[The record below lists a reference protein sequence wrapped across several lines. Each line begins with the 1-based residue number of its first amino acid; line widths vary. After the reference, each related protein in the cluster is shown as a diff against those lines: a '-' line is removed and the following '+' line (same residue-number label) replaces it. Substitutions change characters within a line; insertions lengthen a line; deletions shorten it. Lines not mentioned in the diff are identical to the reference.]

1 MKKDI
6 YLRKALIKKFLT
18 LNDFSQIPFI
28 TFVKEDGKL
37 KPTNVSLPNKEFE
50 PPVDSLWFGLNIL
63 DDEPESIGLYN
74 KTQERYTGFLQI
86 DICVPLN
93 VGEDEADDVYSFIC
107 GLFYVGSTFDDVTI
121 NKVCKV
127 DAGVEGKYYKT
138 VVRVYFDADVDN
150 S

>member
-6 YLRKALIKKFLT
+6 YLRKALIKKFFE
-18 LNDFSQIPFI
+18 LNDFSQINFI
-28 TFVKEDGKL
+28 NN
-37 KPTNVSLPNKEFE
+37 NVALPNVEFE

-107 GLFYVGSTFDDVTI
+107 GLFDVGSTFDDVTI

-127 DAGVEGKYYKT
+127 NAGVEGKYYKT